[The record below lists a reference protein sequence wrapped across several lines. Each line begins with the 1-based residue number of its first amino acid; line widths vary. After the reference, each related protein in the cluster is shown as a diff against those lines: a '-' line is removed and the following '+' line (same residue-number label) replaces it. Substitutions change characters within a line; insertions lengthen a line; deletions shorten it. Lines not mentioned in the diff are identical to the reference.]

1 MSELYPLKF
10 RPVYKDYLWGG
21 DRLASRFNRDLPGG
35 RAAESWE
42 ISAHPDGL
50 SVVREGPLAG
60 RGLDE
65 LVAVYGRDLLG
76 SAAPEDGFPLLI
88 KLIDARDVLS
98 VQVHPDN
105 RSAARSGG
113 DPKTEM
119 WYFFEGDREA
129 GVYCG
134 LAPGTGRENFLAA
147 VREQRLADVLRR
159 VPAAAGEAVWVPGG
173 RVHAIGRGCLLLE
186 IQQNSNTT
194 YRVYDWDRV
203 GHDGRPRE
211 LHLEQAL
218 EVIDFGDED
227 DPRCT
232 SRPFTEHGTAGDR
245 ICRSPYFRLD
255 RFRLD
260 AEITLQTDGTTFH
273 AWFLPD
279 GEARVRTAG
288 GTTRWHGGE
297 SLLIPA
303 STGTYTIQPLEGGG
317 QALRTTLPG
326 AEGD

>member
-10 RPVYKDYLWGG
+10 RPVYKDYIWGG
-21 DRLASRFNRDLPGG
+21 DRLASRFNREPPGG
-35 RAAESWE
+35 TAAESWE
-42 ISAHPDGL
+42 ISAHPDGM
-50 SVVREGPLAG
+50 SVVSEGPLAG
-60 RGLDE
+60 RGLGE
-65 LVAVYGRDLLG
+65 LVAEHGRDLLG
-76 SAAPEDGFPLLI
+76 SAVPEDGFPLLI

-134 LAPGTGRENFLAA
+134 LRPGTGRGDFLAA
-147 VREQRLADVLRR
+147 LKEKRLADVLRR
-159 VPAAAGEAVWVPGG
+159 VPAAGGEAVFVPGG
-173 RVHAIGRGCLLLE
+173 RVHAIDRGCLLLE

-203 GHDGRPRE
+203 GHDGRPRD

-218 EVIDFGDED
+218 EVIDFGDGD
-227 DPRCT
+227 DPRC
-232 SRPFTEHGTAGDR
+232 SPRPFTEHGAAGDL

-255 RFRLD
+255 RFKLD
-260 AEITLQTDGTTFH
+260 AAITLQTDGTTFH

-279 GEARVRTAG
+279 GEVCVRSAG
-288 GTTRWHGGE
+288 VTTRWHGGE

-303 STGTYTIQPLEGGG
+303 STGPYTIEPLGEGG
-317 QALRTTLPG
+317 QALRTTVPE
-326 AEGD
+326 AKGD